1 MNDVITLNGSN
12 IPVDIANMSTASRSV
27 DAEKFIAVLD
37 IGTTSI
43 RCIIYDAKVQIKGSF
58 SENVELIYP
67 QPGQVEIDPDAL
79 WLNVLQCITK
89 AIEGKWQT
97 II

>member
-1 MNDVITLNGSN
+1 MNDVITLNGSS
-12 IPVDIANMSTASRSV
+12 IAVDIAKMTTTTHTN
-27 DAEKFIAVLD
+27 DGEKFIAVLD

-43 RCIIYDAKVQIKGSF
+43 RCIIYDAQAKIKGSS

-79 WLNVLQCITK
+79 WLNILQCIRK
-89 AIEGKWQT
+89 T
-97 II
+97 IAGEF